1 MLRKKRKFNR
11 FRKIIIVMVLTIAML
26 GETLPVAAAEGENE
40 DFSIEYWGQFSDLE
54 DTDITYDPD
63 IMPIGGNLL
72 WTLAHKAT
80 RISGKFYKEAGGE
93 ILIVAHA
100 YPETDKISVGI
111 IQPDESVRYFYNNG
125 AFSGSFKLT
134 MSGYYRIYATNKTG
148 HSVNVIIT
156 YS

>member
-1 MLRKKRKFNR
+1 MLRKMIKYNR
-11 FRKIIIVMVLTIAML
+11 FRNIIVAMVLTIAML
-26 GETLPVAAAEGENE
+26 GEALPVAAAEGDNE
-40 DFSIEYWGQFSDLE
+40 DFSIEYWGQLSDLD

-80 RISGKFYKEAGGE
+80 RISGKFHKEAGE
-93 ILIVAHA
+93 AIAIVAHV

-134 MSGYYRIYATNKTG
+134 MSGDYRIYATNKTG

-156 YS
+156 YN

>member
-1 MLRKKRKFNR
+1 MLKKTRKIKR
-11 FRKIIIVMVLTIAML
+11 FRNIIVAILLTIAML

-63 IMPIGGNLL
+63 IMPIGDSFY
-72 WTLAHKAT
+72 WTLAHTAT
-80 RISGKFYKEAGGE
+80 RISGKFYKNAGEE
-93 ILIVAHA
+93 IVMVVHA

-111 IQPDESVRYFYNNG
+111 IQPDESVRYFYHEG
-125 AFSGSFKLT
+125 VFGGSFKLT

>member
-1 MLRKKRKFNR
+1 MSQKTRKFNR
-11 FRKIIIVMVLTIAML
+11 LKNIIIAMLLTIAML
-26 GETLPVAAAEGENE
+26 GGSLPVVAAEGEDE
-40 DFSIEYWGQFSDLE
+40 DFSIEYWGQLSDLE

-63 IMPIGGNLL
+63 IMPIGGSLF

>member
-1 MLRKKRKFNR
+1 MIRKKRKFNR
-11 FRKIIIVMVLTIAML
+11 FKNIIIAMLLTIAML
-26 GETLPVAAAEGENE
+26 GETIPVAAAEGDNE

-63 IMPIGGNLL
+63 IMPIGGSLF

-80 RISGKFYKEAGGE
+80 RISGKFYKNAGE
-93 ILIVAHA
+93 KIVIVAHA

-125 AFSGSFKLT
+125 AFSGSFALT